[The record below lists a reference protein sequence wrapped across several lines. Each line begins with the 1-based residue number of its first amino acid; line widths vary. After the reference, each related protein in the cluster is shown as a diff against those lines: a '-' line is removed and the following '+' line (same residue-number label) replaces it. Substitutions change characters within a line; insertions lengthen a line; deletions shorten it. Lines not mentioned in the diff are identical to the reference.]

1 MKTYVGIDY
10 SLKSPAVTVMSE
22 AFDITFFI
30 FPRENSL
37 KDKYIETLKDTGVI
51 ISPVPYIKNVKDLAE
66 NERINSGDSEMLAT
80 AVATAILPHL
90 KGDIKIGIEGIS
102 FASPGNT
109 KVQYAGYHYVLRL
122 LLTIVLPIKY
132 DAVYV
137 YAPNTVKK
145 TAGKGNFKKDQMI
158 EAFIN
163 SDAVELQNCPLRNG
177 LIKTPELYQSPKAKH
192 WMKPLDDIVDS
203 YWTMKT
209 LLNELENN

>member
-1 MKTYVGIDY
+1 
-10 SLKSPAVTVMSE
+10 
-22 AFDITFFI
+22 
-30 FPRENSL
+30 
-37 KDKYIETLKDTGVI
+37 
-51 ISPVPYIKNVKDLAE
+51 
-66 NERINSGDSEMLAT
+66 MLAT

>member
-10 SLKSPAVTVMSE
+10 SLKSPAVTVMLE
-22 AFDITFFI
+22 ASDITFFI

-37 KDKYIETLKDTGVI
+37 KDKYIETLKDTGII

-109 KVQYAGYHYVLRL
+109 KVQYAGYHYVMRL
-122 LLTIVLPIKY
+122 VLNAKLNIDY
-132 DAVYV
+132 EDMYV

-145 TAGKGNFKKDQMI
+145 TAGKGNFKKEQMI
-158 EAFIN
+158 DAFIN

-192 WMKPLDDIVDS
+192 YMKPLDDIVDS

-209 LLNELENN
+209 LFNEIANN

>member
-10 SLKSPAVTVMSE
+10 SLKSPAVTVMSK
-22 AFDITFFI
+22 ASDITFVI